1 MEQKHKYSSH
11 KSRILL
17 TDKAKEDRG
26 FPIYHYYHQLNVVA
40 VIYFVYEVVVIVV
53 NKAVRQLVTA
63 TKVYEF
69 CFFFLKCTNIGASR
83 DVPDVPRCTS
93 VVVNVVVVVVVVV
106 YIMLFTVA

>member
-69 CFFFLKCTNIGASR
+69 FFFFFLNVQILGRHVMSR
-83 DVPDVPRCTS
+83 TS
-93 VVVNVVVVVVVVV
+93 LAVHPWW
-106 YIMLFTVA
+106 

>member
-69 CFFFLKCTNIGASR
+69 CFFFLNVQILGRHVMSR
-83 DVPDVPRCTS
+83 TS
-93 VVVNVVVVVVVVV
+93 LAVHPWW
-106 YIMLFTVA
+106 

>member
-63 TKVYEF
+63 TKVY
-69 CFFFLKCTNIGASR
+69 
-83 DVPDVPRCTS
+83 VPRCTS